1 MAEKEDWKQLYRE
14 GLREWENSD
23 RILRKLVSRLA
34 LAGAGASAALDA
46 VLDEVQRNAKSGE
59 LASLELDLEN
69 LSEAIKTL
77 DADRR
82 KPENATPGI
91 AQNAQVTDG
100 ADPATLSNAASHT
113 GAHTGADTGARD
125 YCVALLSELE
135 LPADAERS
143 LQDFRNRIPELEE
156 GRCLVEMAAQLGQL
170 LQAQA
175 IQPET
180 TPHAVL
186 RELMLNLIDEV
197 EISQPGMG
205 SLQTLR
211 ETVAKGAEEDWHR
224 VLARV
229 IGEIRQIINRINSD
243 KHALAELVR
252 EVGAELSQISEALL
266 EDRQGLQDGRE
277 GLTRLQGV
285 MNAGVERIE
294 AQIDEQDDIDE
305 LKAGIGATLGEI
317 KVGLSEFIE
326 SDQQR
331 LTDAETR
338 NVALEE
344 QVLSI
349 QTEAEE
355 LRKSLESN
363 REKLL
368 HDTLTGAGSRLAYD
382 EALAS
387 ELSRFRRHG
396 QSFCLALLDIDFFKR
411 VNDTFGHSAGDKALQ
426 MVAKIVGD
434 RVREADGVYR
444 VGGEEFALLLPTTE
458 LDKAKTLVEALRQAV
473 EHSEFH
479 YDSKPVSITLSAGL
493 TNVLQADTAVTL
505 FDRAD
510 DALYRAKESGRNRI
524 ETR

>member
-1 MAEKEDWKQLYRE
+1 MAERVAEKEDWKQLYRE
-14 GLREWENSD
+14 GLREWENGD
-23 RILRKLVSRLA
+23 RLFRKLVSRLT
-34 LAGAGASAALDA
+34 LAATGASPALDA
-46 VLDEVQRNAKSGE
+46 VLDQVQRNAKSGE
-59 LASLELDLEN
+59 LASLEQNLET
-69 LSEAIKTL
+69 LSETIKTL

-82 KPENATPGI
+82 KTEDATPAI
-91 AQNAQVTDG
+91 APSGQVSDA
-100 ADPATLSNAASHT
+100 ADSVSSSNT
-113 GAHTGADTGARD
+113 GTKD
-125 YCVALLSELE
+125 YCLALLAELE
-135 LPADAERS
+135 LPSEAERS
-143 LQDFRNRIPELEE
+143 LQDFRLRIPELEE
-156 GRCLVEMAAQLGQL
+156 GRCLVEMAGQLGQL
-170 LQAQA
+170 LQTQA
-175 IQPET
+175 SQPDA
-180 TPHAVL
+180 TPHSVL

-211 ETVAKGAEEDWHR
+211 ETVAQGAEDDWHR

-229 IGEIRQIINRINSD
+229 IGEIRQIINRISSD

-252 EVGAELSQISEALL
+252 EVGAELGQISEALL
-266 EDRQGLQDGRE
+266 EDRQGLQDGRD

-285 MNAGVERIE
+285 MNAGVEKIE
-294 AQIDEQDDIDE
+294 AQIDQQDDIDE
-305 LKAGIGATLGEI
+305 LKAAIGATLGEI

-338 NVALEE
+338 NLALEE
-344 QVLSI
+344 EVRSI
-349 QTEAEE
+349 QAEAEE

-396 QSFCLALLDIDFFKR
+396 QGFCLALLDIDFFKR

-444 VGGEEFALLLPTTE
+444 VGGEEFALLLPATE

-473 EHSEFH
+473 EQSEFH